1 MLHRPKTPDAH
12 GGPSDARASFRGLEN
27 RSLAVRI
34 WCGEREKAGEPV
46 AALELLRLSS
56 YQTFRKGALEAL
68 GGPYD
73 AKFTAPLSRV
83 AFADPWKQLLHQDA
97 DWTAVDGR
105 VVNGDDAWHACVR
118 DFVEFEDERYDDAA
132 VTEAES
138 LAERAAND
146 GGDGPV
152 LDHVWEFCHSP
163 KNRAG
168 FGEKL
173 AGALAFRVAKSWRN
187 RWDAAPGALERGL
200 RAAWRFAE
208 AGGGSLLIDAR
219 ALDALGVMLEHNGEL
234 DEAALGCL
242 LGCLREL
249 AETSLLTKALF
260 GRHLRTLDIIARKH
274 AERDADGDD
283 ADETRVGLQAMDC
296 LWVGLRADYHGAD
309 DHRGDYAAHS
319 ALKTLASL
327 VGQALADDADVALYG
342 VACICFLAVDVDD
355 GDAPRGLG
363 GVDEALRACCDVA
376 DACLPGSEFG
386 GDARRRGLG
395 LRFATIGAA
404 ALARIRGLRKPPRA
418 PAPADAFDA
427 AGALGRLRGDLMD
440 AKRSGR
446 LAGDLVDD
454 AVAAT
459 LGAGKARDVPQR
471 LRSRPFPAR
480 FG

>member
-1 MLHRPKTPDAH
+1 MLHRPKTPDQ

-83 AFADPWKQLLHQDA
+83 PFADPWKQLLHQDA

-152 LDHVWEFCHSP
+152 LDQVWEFCHSP

-173 AGALAFRVAKSWRN
+173 AHSDHNHDTCNKSQN
-187 RWDAAPGALERGL
+187 VG
-200 RAAWRFAE
+200 
-208 AGGGSLLIDAR
+208 
-219 ALDALGVMLEHNGEL
+219 
-234 DEAALGCL
+234 
-242 LGCLREL
+242 
-249 AETSLLTKALF
+249 
-260 GRHLRTLDIIARKH
+260 H
-274 AERDADGDD
+274 A
-283 ADETRVGLQAMDC
+283 
-296 LWVGLRADYHGAD
+296 
-309 DHRGDYAAHS
+309 
-319 ALKTLASL
+319 
-327 VGQALADDADVALYG
+327 
-342 VACICFLAVDVDD
+342 
-355 GDAPRGLG
+355 
-363 GVDEALRACCDVA
+363 
-376 DACLPGSEFG
+376 
-386 GDARRRGLG
+386 
-395 LRFATIGAA
+395 
-404 ALARIRGLRKPPRA
+404 
-418 PAPADAFDA
+418 
-427 AGALGRLRGDLMD
+427 
-440 AKRSGR
+440 
-446 LAGDLVDD
+446 
-454 AVAAT
+454 
-459 LGAGKARDVPQR
+459 
-471 LRSRPFPAR
+471 
-480 FG
+480 